1 MGRTFAREPGRGAR
15 PRSFGEC
22 PQALC
27 HKALARAFDRGTAG
41 GDLLGN
47 FLIVEPVIGFQQN
60 ASMGDFARCFFAGRD
75 HVRQLLTLQTSPRM
89 VGLPNF

>member
-22 PQALC
+22 PQALF

-41 GDLLGN
+41 RDLLGN
-47 FLIVEPVIGFQQN
+47 FLIAESFIGFQQN
-60 ASMGDFARCFFAGRD
+60 AGARHLSCR
-75 HVRQLLTLQTSPRM
+75 
-89 VGLPNF
+89 GLARADEA